1 MKEQLKFGN
10 MPLDDNKTLC
20 DYQVPDG
27 STLDLAS
34 VANAKPI
41 ALTVYTDD
49 TFDNIQKKV
58 KYKTG
63 IPPKEQLLSVDGQ
76 PVEDDDIPNNGIV
89 VCQLVNH

>member
-1 MKEQLKFGN
+1 MNSVAKNSTKEGTIKIW
-10 MPLDDNKTLC
+10 K
-20 DYQVPDG
+20 YAIDG

-41 ALTVYTDD
+41 PLTVYTDD

-58 KYKTG
+58 EYKTG
-63 IPPKEQLLSVDGQ
+63 VPPKEQLLSIDGQ